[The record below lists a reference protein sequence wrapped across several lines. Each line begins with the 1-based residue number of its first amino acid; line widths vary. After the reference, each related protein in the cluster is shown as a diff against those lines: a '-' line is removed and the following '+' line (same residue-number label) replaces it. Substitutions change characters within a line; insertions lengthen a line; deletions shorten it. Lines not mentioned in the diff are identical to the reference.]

1 MVTDKTGREVR
12 VGDILTYQ
20 GGYNYATGENYWYW
34 VGGRVLV
41 TEVNPP
47 RQTQWDRYDLEVER
61 IDDNRGYPYNDPTS
75 YVEAEYF
82 MKEDTTMT
90 KDTHGVE
97 LQQHDI
103 VRFVRDYNM
112 SAITTAS
119 RVPAGTLGVV
129 NQVGAYSLAVTLA
142 RSGNVVG
149 PYATYVEKVPGRWV
163 PATETKDLPASPI
176 LLRLRNDVR
185 SNGLGEQERFL
196 KGGVHLLVRTVG
208 EYPFREFRIKEDHV
222 RYQFSAANF
231 EVFVPEVAATAPN
244 PSAQAMTFDTAR
256 GYVSQF
262 KELGVRTRVRQR
274 SWDEEAR
281 YAALEELDPAGNV
294 VRKLYR
300 AIDCHER
307 LRELRDVA
315 VPTDVVAIP
324 KGTYFQFKTPAGV
337 VIDAPD
343 KSSTWSLP
351 EIKAARGIAWHGDKK
366 YRLCVQRVVPIF
378 NPVTGEATA
387 S

>member
-20 GGYNYATGENYWYW
+20 GGYNYHSGENAWYHI
-34 VGGRVLV
+34 GGRVMV
-41 TEVNPP
+41 
-47 RQTQWDRYDLEVER
+47 LEVQPKVGRAWGHEDLKVSR
-61 IDDNRGYPYNDPTS
+61 LDEIDLHLQADTTS
-75 YVEAEYF
+75 YVEARYF
-82 MKEDTTMT
+82 TKEDTTMV

-103 VRFVRDYNM
+103 VRFVRDYNL
-112 SAITTAS
+112 SSILDNRA
-119 RVPAGTLGVV
+119 PAGTYGVV
-129 NQVGAYSLAVTLA
+129 NYVGNYSFSVALA
-142 RSGNVVG
+142 RSGNSVS
-149 PYATYVEKVPGRWV
+149 PAASAVEKVPGRWV
-163 PATETKDLPASPI
+163 PAAETRDLPASPV

-185 SNGLGEQERFL
+185 ANGLGEQERFL

-208 EYPFREFRIKEDHV
+208 EHPFRDFRIKADHV

-231 EVFVPEVAATAPN
+231 EVFLPEVPATAPN
-244 PSAQAMTFDTAR
+244 PRAQAMTFDTAR
-256 GYVSQF
+256 GYATQF

-281 YAALEELDPAGNV
+281 YAALEELDPAGTV

-307 LRELRDVA
+307 LQGLRDLA
-315 VPTDVVAIP
+315 VPIDVVGVP
-324 KGTYFQFKTPAGV
+324 KGTYFQFTDGSGV
-337 VIDAPD
+337 VIDTPD

-351 EIKAARGIAWHGDKK
+351 EIKDTKGIAWHDGRK
-366 YRLCVQRVVPIF
+366 YRLCVRRVVPIYDEA
-378 NPVTGEATA
+378 TGEATA